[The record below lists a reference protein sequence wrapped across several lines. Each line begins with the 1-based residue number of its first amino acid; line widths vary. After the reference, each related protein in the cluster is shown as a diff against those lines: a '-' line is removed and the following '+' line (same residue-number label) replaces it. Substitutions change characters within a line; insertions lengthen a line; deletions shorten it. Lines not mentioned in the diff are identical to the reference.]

1 MENIINVL
9 IEKTKNGYSA
19 FSNEVAGATYAKSI
33 QEIKEN
39 FTEVIDMYIDYLK
52 EQEDYNKAIILNNSE
67 IKYYLEL

>member
-19 FSNEVAGATYAKSI
+19 FSNEVAGVTYADSI

-39 FTEVIDMYIDYLK
+39 FTEVIDMYIDYLN